1 MSGIR
6 VGVPTEIKTAER
18 RVALTPAGVELLA
31 GAGHEVT
38 VQSGAGAGAGLPD
51 ALYEAAGARLEPDAD
66 VVWRDSDLVV
76 KVKEP
81 VAAEYGRLRSD
92 LTLFT
97 YLHLAA
103 DRPLT
108 EALVESGTT
117 GVAYETVE
125 DERGGLPLLAPMSE
139 VAGRLAAYAAAH
151 HLRSPEGGP
160 GLLMGGVPGVAPAR
174 VLIIGGGVVGTQAA
188 RMAVGMEADVTIL
201 ERSLARIKALDE
213 LFQGRA
219 TVLASD
225 PETLA
230 SSLAL
235 ADVVIGAVLVPG
247 AAAPRV
253 LTREMLP
260 RLKPGAL
267 LVDVAID
274 QGGCFETSRATTHDD
289 PTYVVDGVV
298 HYCVANMPGSVPTTS
313 TRALTNATLPHVLRL
328 VERMDDGGSWDS
340 ALASG
345 LNVADGRITQPA
357 VAAAFPDLPS
367 GLGGERVVA

>member
-81 VAAEYGRLRSD
+81 VEAEYGRLRSD

-289 PTYVVDGVV
+289 PTYIVDGVV

-367 GLGGERVVA
+367 RLGGERVVA